1 MSVTA
6 LVVIGLIVTLLL
18 HFAGIYTK
26 SVQIVWVAIVF
37 LWAVAIGTFTN
48 EIKPEGYKEI
58 KAMQGK
64 YKETDALI
72 NQAGKKVSFYELL
85 QIKRNFLKNKQ
96 KRHEDQ

>member
-1 MSVTA
+1 MSLTV

-18 HFAGIYTK
+18 HFAGVYTK
-26 SVQIVWVAIVF
+26 SVKIVWIAIVF

-72 NQAGKKVSFYELL
+72 KQAGKKVSFYELM
-85 QIKRNFLKNKQ
+85 QIKRSYLVHKK
-96 KRHEDQ
+96 EDQ

>member
-1 MSVTA
+1 MSVTV

-26 SVQIVWVAIVF
+26 SVKIVWVAIVF

-64 YKETDALI
+64 YADTDALI
-72 NQAGKKVSFYELL
+72 KQAGKEVSFYELL
-85 QIKRNFLKNKQ
+85 KIKQSYLSHKKGER
-96 KRHEDQ
+96 